1 MAAAAD
7 DVSAIMQGL
16 LDKKGGNYGK
26 AFEDGGK
33 MPKSGSRAERRAA
46 EREAA
51 AVPAKRLRI

>member
-1 MAAAAD
+1 LSAAAD
-7 DVSAIMQGL
+7 ADSVITQGL

-26 AFEDGGK
+26 AFQDGGK
-33 MPKSGSRAERRAA
+33 TPKSGSRAERRAA